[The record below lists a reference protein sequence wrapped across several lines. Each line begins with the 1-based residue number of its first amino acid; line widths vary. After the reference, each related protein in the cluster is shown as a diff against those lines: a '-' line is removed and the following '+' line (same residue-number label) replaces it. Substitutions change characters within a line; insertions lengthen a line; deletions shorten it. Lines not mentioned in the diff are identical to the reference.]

1 MQPTTRRLEPGEIL
15 FLAGMGGEEA
25 YLVRRGEIAI
35 YVTRDGQD
43 VELGRAGPGK
53 IVGEMALLDGR
64 PRSAAARAITSTEVM
79 VLPRRLVER
88 ELGHTPPIIRSMI
101 EGYLHTIRQ
110 SNRNPNR

>member
-53 IVGEMALLDGR
+53 IVGEMALLDGQIG
-64 PRSAAARAITSTEVM
+64 RAHV
-79 VLPRRLVER
+79 
-88 ELGHTPPIIRSMI
+88 
-101 EGYLHTIRQ
+101 
-110 SNRNPNR
+110 